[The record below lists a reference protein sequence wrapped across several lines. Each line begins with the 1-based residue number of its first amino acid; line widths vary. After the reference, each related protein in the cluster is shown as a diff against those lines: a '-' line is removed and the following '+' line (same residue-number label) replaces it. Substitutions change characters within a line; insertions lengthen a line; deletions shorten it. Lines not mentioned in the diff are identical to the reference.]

1 MNNKHILLS
10 LLLSAFIFSCSNSDT
25 KKTTNKLKIVVTTGM
40 IEDAVNAIVQDKA
53 TVEALL
59 GPNSDPHM
67 AKASKGDLRLIQ
79 SADLIIKNGLHL
91 EGKLGEALDD
101 FGRKTPVFNVADGV
115 HEEDLLATSS
125 ADVHDPHLWF
135 SVRIWKDGIEHI
147 GKELIKADS
156 VNAKFYQANLES
168 YLSNLNKLH
177 VLVQRKINEIPENKR
192 ILITAHDAFR
202 YFGKE
207 YHVEVI
213 GIQGISTL
221 SQTSL
226 KRRTDL
232 SDLIVSNQIKAIFP
246 EASVR
251 DNQVTALIEDCK
263 SKGYDLK
270 TGATLYSDAL
280 GEKGTAAG
288 DYIGMVQY
296 NLKNILEAVK

>member
-1 MNNKHILLS
+1 MRLCGAGGTIPVARAVKNFSHLHRKISTDRKKEDFLDGVSGHVGWINVVGGLNYLS
-10 LLLSAFIFSCSNSDT
+10 
-25 KKTTNKLKIVVTTGM
+25 KLK
-40 IEDAVNAIVQDKA
+40 
-53 TVEALL
+53 
-59 GPNSDPHM
+59 
-67 AKASKGDLRLIQ
+67 
-79 SADLIIKNGLHL
+79 
-91 EGKLGEALDD
+91 
-101 FGRKTPVFNVADGV
+101 
-115 HEEDLLATSS
+115 
-125 ADVHDPHLWF
+125 
-135 SVRIWKDGIEHI
+135 
-147 GKELIKADS
+147 
-156 VNAKFYQANLES
+156 
-168 YLSNLNKLH
+168 KLH
-177 VLVQRKINEIPENKR
+177 SLVQRKINKIPENKR

-207 YHVEVI
+207 YQVEVI

-232 SDLIVSNQIKAIFP
+232 SGLIIDNHIKAIFP

-296 NLKNILEAVK
+296 NLKNIIEAVK